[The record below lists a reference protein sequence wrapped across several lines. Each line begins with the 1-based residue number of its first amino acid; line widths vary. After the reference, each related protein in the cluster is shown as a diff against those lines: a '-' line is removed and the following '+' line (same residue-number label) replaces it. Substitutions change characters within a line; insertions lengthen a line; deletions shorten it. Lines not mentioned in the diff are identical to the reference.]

1 MSDKTILIIDD
12 CDFERSILVKG
23 LTIKGGYSLIEAK
36 SGEECLELISQTK
49 ISIILMD
56 IIMPGILGSE
66 VLKKIRIKFNPIELP
81 VIMITSKSETSDII
95 ECLQNGANDYIT
107 KPINLDI
114 AMSRISIHLK
124 ITELSN
130 EMAKLKEIASLNA
143 VITTYNH
150 EINNALSIAIS
161 CFNGKIIES
170 EVKVEK
176 LLNTLWRIADIVKK
190 IKIASEKKEVEYED
204 YTESSKMLKIHES

>member
-23 LTIKGGYSLIEAK
+23 LKLKGGYSLIEAK

-95 ECLQNGANDYIT
+95 DCLQNGANDYIT

-190 IKIASEKKEVEYED
+190 IKIASEKKEIEYED